1 MASIKVKFRPSNIA
15 DHEGAIYYQVIHER
29 RVRQLLSDY
38 RVFRNEWDETRSMV
52 TSRHDSDRWPLI
64 MSIRERISWDVERL
78 LRIDRRM
85 EASGM
90 VYTADDVIEE
100 FTRYSREYSLFNFM
114 EGVIARLKQ
123 NGRMRTSETYKS
135 ALNSFRRFLSDTM
148 DRARQPYPRDV
159 MLDSLTSDM
168 MEAYQAWH
176 KSRGVAPNTVSFY
189 ARILRA
195 VYNRA
200 VEQGIIENRH
210 PFRRVYTGVDK
221 TVKRALP
228 LRLISRI
235 MRLCQ
240 NRRNLFFILL

>member
-1 MASIKVKFRPSNIA
+1 
-15 DHEGAIYYQVIHER
+15 
-29 RVRQLLSDY
+29 
-38 RVFRNEWDETRSMV
+38 
-52 TSRHDSDRWPLI
+52 
-64 MSIRERISWDVERL
+64 
-78 LRIDRRM
+78 
-85 EASGM
+85 
-90 VYTADDVIEE
+90 
-100 FTRYSREYSLFNFM
+100 
-114 EGVIARLKQ
+114 
-123 NGRMRTSETYKS
+123 
-135 ALNSFRRFLSDTM
+135 
-148 DRARQPYPRDV
+148 